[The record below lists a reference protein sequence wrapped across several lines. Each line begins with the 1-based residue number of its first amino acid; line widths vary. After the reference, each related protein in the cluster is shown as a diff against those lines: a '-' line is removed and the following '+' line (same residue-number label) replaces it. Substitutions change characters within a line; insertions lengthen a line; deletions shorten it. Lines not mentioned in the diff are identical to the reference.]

1 MTRTSSDILLELESK
16 IDLLTDLVRAQDLN
30 IKILSNKL
38 KYAIDSIG
46 SQPKIDNA
54 KKPFVEIAETK
65 PLVKEIKA
73 TPLPEQELTVGVRR
87 TSRAESYTGKTL
99 NPFDQQ
105 APPAVDT
112 TAIVSST
119 GNTGVPVIVKD
130 EIKQV
135 NLEQNNPLK
144 SALVQ
149 KVVDRHGK
157 AVFLA
162 EVEIINSLNG
172 EILSKIKT
180 NSAGNWTATIPSG
193 KYKILI
199 RKRESLTKESIEM
212 TQNVVIDGSSYNLK
226 LPTVTL
232 K

>member
-87 TSRAESYTGKTL
+87 TSRAECIS
-99 NPFDQQ
+99 
-105 APPAVDT
+105 
-112 TAIVSST
+112 
-119 GNTGVPVIVKD
+119 
-130 EIKQV
+130 
-135 NLEQNNPLK
+135 
-144 SALVQ
+144 
-149 KVVDRHGK
+149 
-157 AVFLA
+157 
-162 EVEIINSLNG
+162 
-172 EILSKIKT
+172 
-180 NSAGNWTATIPSG
+180 
-193 KYKILI
+193 
-199 RKRESLTKESIEM
+199 
-212 TQNVVIDGSSYNLK
+212 
-226 LPTVTL
+226 
-232 K
+232 